1 MKGDTMETFD
11 IMAIIAKAMDA
22 GHTVKLEQGDI
33 VVSISPAAPEQKKE
47 EPKKKF
53 PKKKELDVPKMK
65 ALREAGWTLKKIA
78 EEMGCAIQTV
88 ANKLKEV
95 EHE

>member
-1 MKGDTMETFD
+1 MMQTIDLVVLISK
-11 IMAIIAKAMDA
+11 AIDA
-22 GHTVKLEQGDI
+22 GHEVTIEHDGM
-33 VVSISPAAPEQKKE
+33 VVHFAPAAAPEQKE

-65 ALREAGWTLKKIA
+65 ALREAGWTLEKIA
-78 EEMGCAIQTV
+78 EEMGCAIQTA